1 MTMTTVPPEVIEP
14 IRVEL
19 RKLVDAPDLD
29 KSLVAIAK
37 LAKRAKDLFMVLK
50 DPVHA
55 TVGPRSPFM
64 MMGNT
69 GTNEEE
75 EDPNSGSSPVIWPN
89 AAETFGAKA
98 IRELVGALPAITSMQ
113 RDTPEALV
121 RAIADA
127 RIRGLTDVSAELEM
141 RLVQKRLDGDRPVDP
156 TAITRKKGSL
166 LAPRPLVAGLATGLG
181 VQEAMDGKG
190 DSALAAAM
198 EVFEEPSNGALGMGL
213 PPTVEDYLAAA
224 VDVDDAVPKDPVP

>member
-55 TVGPRSPFM
+55 TVGPRSQFM
-64 MMGNT
+64 MNNSEESDDLESASTGVLFSPNT
-69 GTNEEE
+69 
-75 EDPNSGSSPVIWPN
+75 
-89 AAETFGAKA
+89 AETFGAKA

-141 RLVQKRLDGDRPVDP
+141 RLVQKRLDGDRPVDS

-190 DSALAAAM
+190 GSALAAAM
-198 EVFEEPSNGALGMGL
+198 EVFEEKPI
-213 PPTVEDYLAAA
+213 TVDDYLLS
-224 VDVDDAVPKDPVP
+224 VPKED